1 MKKFLSLMFV
11 ALVAMCSMTSCVD
24 RIDAGSEGIYVSLYG
39 DDRGIGEVS
48 LCTGWVFY
56 NPLTHQVFEYPA
68 FVQTVDYEPFT
79 INAKDGSEFTIDPN
93 INIKIE
99 DGKSPVVFKK
109 YRKEL
114 KDVIN
119 GPVLKYVKDACR
131 IEINRFTT
139 DQIVNNREAV
149 ENAIE
154 KRLIVSLKKEGF
166 IMEPGSGFTSGLKYP
181 QTIVE
186 AVNAKNKAVQE
197 AQKSENELKVAE
209 AEAKKKI
216 VAAEAAAEAYR
227 LQVQTLDEKMLRKM
241 WIDKWDGTLPT
252 TIAGNSSALYIPSK

>member
-1 MKKFLSLMFV
+1 MKKILVYSIF
-11 ALVAMCSMTSCVD
+11 ALVAMFSITSCVE
-24 RIDAGSEGIYVSLYG
+24 RVDAGCEGILVNLYG
-39 DDRGIGEVS
+39 DDKGIGEVA
-48 LCTGWVFY
+48 LCTGWVWY
-56 NPLTHQVFEYPA
+56 NPMTKQVFEYPTY
-68 FVQTVDYEPFT
+68 VQTIDYKPFT

-93 INIKIE
+93 INIKIA
-99 DGKSPVVFKK
+99 DGKSPVVFRK

-119 GPVLKYVKDACR
+119 GPVLKHVKDACR

-139 DQIVNNREAV
+139 DQIVSNREAV
-149 ENAIE
+149 EQAIE
-154 KRLIVSLKKEGF
+154 KRLTASLKNEGF
-166 IMEPGSGFTSGLKYP
+166 ILDQFTSGLTYP

-216 VAAEAAAEAYR
+216 VSAQAAAEAYR

>member
-1 MKKFLSLMFV
+1 MKKVFV
-11 ALVAMCSMTSCVD
+11 YFVFAIVAMCSMTSCVE
-24 RIDAGSEGIYVSLYG
+24 RVDAGCEGILVNLYG
-39 DDRGIGEVS
+39 DDKGIGEVA
-48 LCTGWVFY
+48 LCTGWVWY
-56 NPLTHQVFEYPA
+56 NPMTKQVFEYPTY
-68 FVQTVDYEPFT
+68 VQTIDYEPFT

-93 INIKIE
+93 VNIKIA
-99 DGKSPVVFKK
+99 DGKSPVVFRK

-114 KDVIN
+114 SDVIM
-119 GPVLKYVKDACR
+119 GPVLKHVKDACR

-139 DQIVNNREAV
+139 DQIVSNREAV
-149 ENAIE
+149 EKAIE
-154 KRLIVSLKKEGF
+154 KRLTASLKSEGF
-166 IMEPGSGFTSGLKYP
+166 VLDQFTSGLTYP

-216 VAAEAAAEAYR
+216 VSAQAAAEAYR

-241 WIDKWDGTLPT
+241 WIDKWDGKLPVT
-252 TIAGNSSALYIPSK
+252 MAGNSSALYIPSK

>member
-1 MKKFLSLMFV
+1 MKKILVYSIF
-11 ALVAMCSMTSCVD
+11 ALVAMFSMTSCVE
-24 RIDAGSEGIYVSLYG
+24 RVDAGCEGILVNLYG
-39 DDRGIGEVS
+39 DDKGIGEVA
-48 LCTGWVFY
+48 LCTGWVWY
-56 NPLTHQVFEYPA
+56 NPMTKQVFEYPTY
-68 FVQTVDYEPFT
+68 VQTIDYKPFT

-93 INIKIE
+93 INIKIA
-99 DGKSPVVFKK
+99 DGKSPVVFRK

-119 GPVLKYVKDACR
+119 GPVLKHVKDACR

-139 DQIVNNREAV
+139 DQIVSNREAV
-149 ENAIE
+149 EQAIE
-154 KRLIVSLKKEGF
+154 KRLTASLKNEGF
-166 IMEPGSGFTSGLKYP
+166 ILDQFTSGLTYP

-216 VAAEAAAEAYR
+216 VAAQAAAEAYR

>member
-1 MKKFLSLMFV
+1 MKKVFMYFV
-11 ALVAMCSMTSCVD
+11 FALVAMCSMTSCVE
-24 RIDAGSEGIYVSLYG
+24 RVDAGCEGILVNLYG
-39 DDRGIGEVS
+39 DDKGIGEVA
-48 LCTGWVFY
+48 LCTGWVWY
-56 NPLTHQVFEYPA
+56 NPMTKQVFEYPTY
-68 FVQTVDYEPFT
+68 VQTIDYDPFT

-93 INIKIE
+93 VNIKIA

-114 KDVIN
+114 SDVIM
-119 GPVLKYVKDACR
+119 GPVLKHVKDACR

-139 DQIVNNREAV
+139 DQIVSNREAV
-149 ENAIE
+149 EKAIE
-154 KRLIVSLKKEGF
+154 KRLTASLKSEGF
-166 IMEPGSGFTSGLKYP
+166 ILDQFTSGLTYP

-216 VAAEAAAEAYR
+216 VSAQAAAEAYR
-227 LQVQTLDEKMLRKM
+227 LQVQTLDEKMLKKM
-241 WIDKWDGTLPT
+241 WIDKWDGKLPVT
-252 TIAGNSSALYIPSK
+252 MAGNSSALYIPSK

>member
-1 MKKFLSLMFV
+1 MKKILVYSIF
-11 ALVAMCSMTSCVD
+11 ALVAMCSMTSCVE
-24 RIDAGSEGIYVSLYG
+24 RVDAGCEGILVNLYG
-39 DDRGIGEVS
+39 DDKGIGEVA
-48 LCTGWVFY
+48 LCTGWVWY
-56 NPLTHQVFEYPA
+56 NPMTKQVFEYPTY
-68 FVQTVDYEPFT
+68 VQTIDYEPFT

-93 INIKIE
+93 VNIKIA

-114 KDVIN
+114 SDVIM
-119 GPVLKYVKDACR
+119 GPVLKHVKDACR

-139 DQIVNNREAV
+139 DQIVSNREAV
-149 ENAIE
+149 EKAIE
-154 KRLIVSLKKEGF
+154 KRLTASLKNEGF
-166 IMEPGSGFTSGLKYP
+166 ILDQFTSGLTYP

-216 VAAEAAAEAYR
+216 VSAQAAAEAYR

-241 WIDKWDGTLPT
+241 WIDKWDGKLPVT
-252 TIAGNSSALYIPSK
+252 MAGNSSALYIPSK